1 MQTHMLNTTTWIFIR
16 ETGKVVKVIDQ
27 YRDTTEA
34 LAGGYR
40 VMKGA
45 LQDLQKFF
53 LYTHNVTLDFMGTP
67 TKGIGIMSDMVEMGV
82 FIPYAEIDGEMPPIF
97 VENGERKSLMDFAN
111 QQ

>member
-1 MQTHMLNTTTWIFIR
+1 MQNYKLNTTTWIFIR
-16 ETGKVVKVIDQ
+16 ETGEVVKVIDQ

-34 LAGGYR
+34 LAGAYR

-45 LQDLQKFF
+45 LMDIPQFF
-53 LYTHNVTLDFMGTP
+53 LYTQNVTLDFMGSP
-67 TKGIGIMSDMVEMGV
+67 TKGIAIMSDKIEMGV

-97 VENGERKSLMDFAN
+97 IENGERKSLMDFAH